1 MSSHSHEKPL
11 GGPWINKALVFFGF
25 FILVGVFLLGKRFI
39 LGIGHVSALNGGY
52 PWGVW
57 IAYDLITATGFACG
71 GWALAW
77 AVYVF
82 NKGRY
87 HPLVRSALIASIFGY
102 SLGGASIIVDI
113 GRWWNVYYIF
123 LPWQFNTNAVL
134 LETALCMT
142 VYIFVMILEFLPA
155 ILERFNMT
163 KWLKRMDSIMFIF
176 ISLGALLPT
185 MHQSSMGSI
194 YIAVGHKLHP
204 LWQAMEMM
212 PMFAILT
219 AFILGFSIVIFEG
232 SLVRAG
238 FKGKTMDETGLF
250 QKLIK
255 VIICFVVLFLT
266 LRFGELVFRNK
277 LSYIFNFDYYS
288 ILFLV
293 ECMWFVLAFAIL
305 ISKKGRENPVSLFLA
320 ALFILLGAGQWRMDY
335 TLMAFNPGNGYAY
348 FPTLSELLISFGFI
362 AIEVVGYILAVKYL
376 PILHPYVPKQ
386 KQSVQS
392 QVKTTASLQGA
403 V

>member
-1 MSSHSHEKPL
+1 MSSHSHEKPM
-11 GGPWINKALVFFGF
+11 GGPWVNKALVFFGF
-25 FILVGVFLLGKRFI
+25 FVLVGLFMIGKRLFF
-39 LGIGHVSALNGGY
+39 GIGAVSGLNGGY
-52 PWGVW
+52 PWGIW

-71 GWALAW
+71 GWGLAW

-102 SLGGASIIVDI
+102 SLGGLSIMIDI

-123 LPWQFNTNAVL
+123 LPWQFNLDAVL

-142 VYIFVMILEFLPA
+142 VYIFVMIIEFLPA
-155 ILERFNMT
+155 VLERLNMT
-163 KWLKRMDSIMFIF
+163 KWLKRLDSIMFLF

-194 YIAVGHKLHP
+194 FIAVGYKLHP

-212 PMFAILT
+212 PLFAILT

-238 FKGKTMDETGLF
+238 FKGRTMDETGLF

-255 VIICFVVLFLT
+255 AIMVFVVIFLT
-266 LRFGELVFRNK
+266 LRIVEIVMHDKVKYVFT
-277 LSYIFNFDYYS
+277 FDYYS

-293 ECMWFVLAFAIL
+293 ECMWFVLAFVL
-305 ISKKGRENPVSLFLA
+305 LSSKKGRENPVTLFLA
-320 ALFILLGAGQWRMDY
+320 ALCIVLGAGQWRMTY
-335 TLMAFNPGNGYAY
+335 TLLAFDPGNGYAY
-348 FPTLSELLISFGFI
+348 FPTFSEILISFGFI
-362 AIEVVGYILAVKYL
+362 AIEVVGYILAVKFL
-376 PILHPYVPKQ
+376 PILHPYKPKQ
-386 KQSVQS
+386 NEAVGKQTE
-392 QVKTTASLQGA
+392 KAPSLQSA
-403 V
+403 

>member
-1 MSSHSHEKPL
+1 MSSHSHEKPM
-11 GGPWINKALVFFGF
+11 GAPWVNKGIVFFGF
-25 FILVGVFLLGKRFI
+25 FVLVGLFLLGKRFI
-39 LGIGHVSALNGGY
+39 FGIGSVSALNGGY
-52 PWGVW
+52 PWGIW

-102 SLGGASIIVDI
+102 SLGGLSIMVDI
-113 GRWWNVYYIF
+113 GRWWNVYYIY
-123 LPWQFNTNAVL
+123 LPWQFNLNAVL

-142 VYIFVMILEFLPA
+142 VYILVMIIEFLPA

-163 KWLKRMDSIMFIF
+163 KWLKRLDSIMFIF
-176 ISLGALLPT
+176 ISLGVLLPT
-185 MHQSSMGSI
+185 MHQSSMGAI
-194 YIAVGHKLHP
+194 FMAVGYKLHP
-204 LWQAMEMM
+204 LWQAMEML
-212 PMFAILT
+212 PLFAVLT

-238 FKGKTMDETGLF
+238 FKGRTMDETGLF

-255 VIICFVVLFLT
+255 LVLVIVTIFLA
-266 LRFGELVFRNK
+266 LRFGELIVNDK
-277 LSYIFNFDYYS
+277 VKYIFTFDYYS

-293 ECMWFVLAFAIL
+293 ETMWFVLAFALL
-305 ISKKGRENPVSLFLA
+305 ISKKGRENPITLFLA
-320 ALFILLGAGQWRMDY
+320 ALCILLGAGQWRMDY

-348 FPTLSELLISFGFI
+348 FPTASEILISFSLI
-362 AIEVVGYILAVKYL
+362 SIEVVGYILAVKFL

-386 KQSVQS
+386 KQAVEQQPKQAS
-392 QVKTTASLQGA
+392 SLQSA
-403 V
+403 